1 MKKEVPWYRS
11 EGVWGILFLAA
22 TAATPH
28 INSLLEEPEFSWRVA
43 IKSLWMVAVGVIVA
57 IHGHFR
63 ESGDIMLTTPRGI
76 PGANRGDSNRL
87 ARQPQQRDDD
97 YDWTTRQ

>member
-1 MKKEVPWYRS
+1 MKEVPWYRS
-11 EGVWGILFLAA
+11 EGFWGIMFLAV

-28 INSLLEEPEFSWRVA
+28 VDALLESGFSWEAA
-43 IKSLWMVAVGVIVA
+43 IKGLWAVGVGVIVA

-63 ESGDIMLTTPRGI
+63 ESGDIMLTTPRGM

-87 ARQPQQRDDD
+87 ARQPQQRDDG